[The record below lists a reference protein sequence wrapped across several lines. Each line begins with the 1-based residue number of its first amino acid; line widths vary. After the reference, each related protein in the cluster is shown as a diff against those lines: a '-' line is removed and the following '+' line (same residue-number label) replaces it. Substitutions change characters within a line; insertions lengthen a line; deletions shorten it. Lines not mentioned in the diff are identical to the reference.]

1 MEFLLAGGVV
11 AVLAAVV
18 GFVLPS
24 WWWLAA
30 PPALFAGVVAVAWE
44 TGNLDGEGGLAMAIV
59 LLMTVPLMLFA
70 MGGLAIA
77 VAIGKS
83 RRGKTSRR
91 HPLCPEWSAPRLPS
105 P

>member
-77 VAIGKS
+77 VAVGKS
-83 RRGKTSRR
+83 RRGQDEPAPPSLPGMER
-91 HPLCPEWSAPRLPS
+91 PEGP
-105 P
+105 